1 MLSLQD
7 SPRYLIRSFGFITL
21 ESMLRIIY
29 SHLFNEHVKI
39 FFRRHAQMYER
50 PLCEAYEHPSFIA
63 ANYKKAFCMYLRAHS
78 HHDQHITLRL
88 SLMSYLSG
96 MSKSSFRH
104 SSTATFYICR
114 IRMYFVSE
122 RIQRNV
128 SFDML
133 DLFHI
138 YELSITI
145 D

>member
-1 MLSLQD
+1 ML
-7 SPRYLIRSFGFITL
+7 P
-21 ESMLRIIY
+21 IIY
-29 SHLFNEHVKI
+29 SRLFNTRHIEVFFPCPRKYTKI
-39 FFRRHAQMYER
+39 YFMRAHG
-50 PLCEAYEHPSFIA
+50 HPSFIA
-63 ANYKKAFCMYLRAHS
+63 ANYKKAFCMYLRTHS
-78 HHDQHITLRL
+78 HHDQRITLRL

-104 SSTATFYICR
+104 SSTATFYVCR

-128 SFDML
+128 SFDMP